1 MIKYFIFF
9 KATSVSFG
17 RFSKSFLLCK
27 SSSNFVAIV
36 TKISGIPSSL
46 FLLRLSLFNS
56 ASNNRLKINKNFY
69 ILWLSMSI
77 SACLLQIVTNI
88 NSCSYFIFL
97 ENFVSFS
104 EISNPL
110 LLVILVF
117 VLLVDL
123 FLGINFY

>member
-123 FLGINFY
+123 FLAINFY